1 MIAFYQNWRLFLIIT
16 FFVLAFGGVITRMI
30 MIQTNQGLFLQSA
43 GNAQNQSIREIS
55 VKPVSYTHLTLPTK
69 QPV

>member
-43 GNAQNQSIREIS
+43 GNAHNQSIREMS
-55 VKPVSYTHLTLPTK
+55 VRRGTMFGRRGGP
-69 QPV
+69 

>member
-43 GNAQNQSIREIS
+43 GNAQNQSRNFS
-55 VKPVSYTHLTLPTK
+55 QTRHYF
-69 QPV
+69 